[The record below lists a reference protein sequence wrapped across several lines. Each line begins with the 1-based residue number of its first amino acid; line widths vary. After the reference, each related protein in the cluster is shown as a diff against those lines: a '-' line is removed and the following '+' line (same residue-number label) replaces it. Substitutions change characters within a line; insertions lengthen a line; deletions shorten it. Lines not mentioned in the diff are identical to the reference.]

1 MEAKGHR
8 LGRGRAGLQS
18 PLGNLTSWPFR
29 ESCQPALPQLWLAI
43 CRRPMQ
49 DFVIR
54 CKNGVNKCQS
64 QGTKVGGGQQALFV
78 PKTGKTI
85 CPWNLTL
92 QGVCLQGVWLS
103 SWDIYKSS
111 TWG

>member
-1 MEAKGHR
+1 ME
-8 LGRGRAGLQS
+8 
-18 PLGNLTSWPFR
+18 
-29 ESCQPALPQLWLAI
+29 
-43 CRRPMQ
+43 

-64 QGTKVGGGQQALFV
+64 QGSKVGGGQQEWPLFV

-92 QGVCLQGVWLS
+92 QGVGLQGVWLS
-103 SWDIYKSS
+103 SWAIYKSS
-111 TWG
+111 TWGVGNTVCWWRPD